1 MHWGTVSWNCP
12 PASLSLSFH
21 FSKAHSALYHIC
33 STIIFTSPH
42 PQTFLLTLFPHST
55 FCCWESFSGVFEFG
69 VSVAGESSH
78 SFPPFLNCSTV
89 CIFKQLLVAFIW
101 IFSTVCFQ
109 SGPQSTWTKPDTKLH
124 LFEFSPLCFFFS
136 LRKIAQVSAF
146 SMFLINYKCQSSVLV
161 SMYIVQPWYLQFR
174 SYSQICKV
182 GVPCFKR
189 SKILQESS
197 TKLATNLNVS
207 KFRQIYACDNKRTA
221 LVFEEN
227 FWMLW
232 KTREKSKDAVTEFW
246 VAPKIH
252 TSEVCQKN
260 QQRREKEFAWFW
272 AKI

>member
-1 MHWGTVSWNCP
+1 MVLKLRGLNQ
-12 PASLSLSFH
+12 
-21 FSKAHSALYHIC
+21 I
-33 STIIFTSPH
+33 
-42 PQTFLLTLFPHST
+42 
-55 FCCWESFSGVFEFG
+55 
-69 VSVAGESSH
+69 
-78 SFPPFLNCSTV
+78 LNCI
-89 CIFKQLLVAFIW
+89 CLNF
-101 IFSTVCFQ
+101 
-109 SGPQSTWTKPDTKLH
+109 LH
-124 LFEFSPLCFFFS
+124 SVFFS

-246 VAPKIH
+246 KYSDGVAPKIH

-260 QQRREKEFAWFW
+260 QQRREKEFA
-272 AKI
+272 